1 MPLIDG
7 VNSFAASKAPD
18 LREEEAVV
26 LTEHDLKTL
35 CKDYNLPMFVIE
47 NITLKD
53 RLVEKKTYLNLLF
66 TRFSGI
72 WIMAYEDMKGG
83 EKDGQKTPGTPQ

>member
-7 VNSFAASKAPD
+7 VNSFAASEAPD
-18 LREEEAVV
+18 FRDKEAVV
-26 LTEHDLKTL
+26 LTEQDLRVL
-35 CKDYNLPMFVIE
+35 CKDYNLPLFIIQ

-53 RLVEKKTYLNLLF
+53 RLVEKKTDLSLLF
-66 TRFSGI
+66 TWFRGI

-83 EKDGQKTPGTPQ
+83 EKDGQ